1 MASLSRKARRSG
13 HTRAVGRRAGPARR
27 RGSECP
33 GRPIRCLL
41 GLDCAGSSVWTERRP
56 SKPRV
61 GGSNPSRRTTSRR
74 TTSRG
79 ERPSP
84 APEYRRPYRRCMYPL
99 WGKRQS
105 NPPTRKAMATCVTC
119 GDELHPERAQK
130 YDYCT
135 KPECR
140 ERNARGLR
148 VVAVGVNKAAD
159 QYVLLNE
166 RTERE
171 MAAGRYKRRPEAE
184 APPRAPRRPNR
195 VQRSEPVAAHRP
207 SATAARRR
215 WSEAQE
221 NLALI
226 YRS

>member
-1 MASLSRKARRSG
+1 M
-13 HTRAVGRRAGPARR
+13 T
-27 RGSECP
+27 
-33 GRPIRCLL
+33 
-41 GLDCAGSSVWTERRP
+41 
-56 SKPRV
+56 
-61 GGSNPSRRTTSRR
+61 N
-74 TTSRG
+74 
-79 ERPSP
+79 
-84 APEYRRPYRRCMYPL
+84 
-99 WGKRQS
+99 
-105 NPPTRKAMATCVTC
+105 CVTC
-119 GDELHPERAQK
+119 GDELHPERAEK

-226 YRS
+226 YRSMGLRPDQIAEKLGVSRYLVTQILLAAMPRVPRRPAAPNRKN